1 MRRFLIPMLLILA
14 LVCTCAVCAAEG
26 NALKFDR
33 NVNVVFEGETLQT
46 VLTREGEAA
55 EGELTYA
62 SSNTKAATVDENGV
76 VTGVAKGST
85 TITATVVNGSKTFRA
100 QLSVAVARKAQ
111 SIDVD
116 IAKLPLY
123 ESAGYIEA
131 GLLKQLDDPE
141 ENALLAVVIPLK
153 KNYTVRANVLPRDAT
168 SRRVVVT
175 SDDEEILRVRGTT
188 LTGLKPGETFLTIAS
203 DLSPEVNLRFR
214 VLVLQPVSRIA
225 ITADAPSVAAGS
237 TVALT
242 ASVLPEDAS
251 IPRILWESADE
262 RIATVDENGNVTG
275 VKHGNARIVAYA
287 ADGSNVRSNISIKVT
302 QSAQEITLDHPQL
315 TVDVGRNAMLHATVL
330 PRETDDK
337 KVVWSSSD
345 ESVATV
351 NAQGRVTGVSLGTCE
366 ITCASSA
373 TEGVQTVATVTVQQ
387 PVTKVT
393 FAAAPLVYKGEPTKL
408 EWTIEPANASN
419 PALSFTSSNTRV
431 LTVAEDGTVTGVSS
445 GEAFVNAITT
455 DGSNRR
461 ARVKVKV
468 GAHVTGATMRRATAY
483 IDKGENAFTG
493 AVVEPKDAA
502 NINIIWSTA
511 DEHIA
516 KISPVRNQGNRVRI
530 TGVAEGEAVV
540 SGVTEDGGFPVSIA
554 VKIGD
559 WDHAL
564 KLTDAHVDGADIH
577 LTVKNQSE
585 LNITSITAEVAVFD
599 ADGKPVPANSKDFSN
614 VFKVVYKQPL
624 DPDATT
630 KDKYWQTIN
639 FLLPDSPTVAEYV
652 VTITEYQVDKD
663 WIKVIREK
671 HRPQKKCPVHA

>member
-26 NALKFDR
+26 NTLKFDR

-203 DLSPEVNLRFR
+203 DLSPDVFLRFR

-461 ARVKVKV
+461 TRVKVKV

-530 TGVAEGEAVV
+530 TGVAEGETVV